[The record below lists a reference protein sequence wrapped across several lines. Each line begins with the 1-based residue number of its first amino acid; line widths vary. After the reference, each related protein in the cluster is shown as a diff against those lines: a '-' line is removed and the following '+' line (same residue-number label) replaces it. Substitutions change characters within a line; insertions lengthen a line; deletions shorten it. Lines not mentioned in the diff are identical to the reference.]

1 MDEDKLKNIVGEVVN
16 KAVEPIIQRLS
27 GVEDRL
33 GGVEDR
39 LGGVEDRLGGVEGE
53 LHDPDTGLSAINR
66 RLDVNTA
73 AIVELEAIINGYG
86 DTYKINDSNIRKMQK
101 RLETLEDHAGID
113 ILPEL
118 HLSDVA

>member
-27 GVEDRL
+27 
-33 GGVEDR
+33 
-39 LGGVEDRLGGVEGE
+39 GVEDRLGGVEGE